1 MNEAIGIGPTMEDA
15 IQAAIAQLSAPEG
28 IEISTEV
35 LGTEKKLLKGLQYK
49 VRAYYEETE
58 FSKAEQYIKTVLRH
72 MGVNEANV
80 LTTEEEGGVRFSLR
94 CGDDDGYV
102 IGRRG
107 ETLDSLQYLVRLVIS
122 RGRDDYRR
130 VSVNVA
136 DYRETREQNLRDLA
150 TVNASKA
157 KKFGRNMLMPPMSA
171 YDRRTVHTVIQE
183 LEGVSSHSVGEGSDR
198 RVVIAPDE
206 QFRKPDNRERRGG
219 AGSGSGG
226 YNRDRKPSGGM
237 QRNQRNANTRRFPGD
252 RNDRAPRQ
260 PIDTTPTRP
269 PRSDVS
275 ASAGRYGKIE
285 PRRADHEAKTEE

>member
-1 MNEAIGIGPTMEDA
+1 MTEAIGIGATMEEA
-15 IQAAIAQLSAPEG
+15 AQAAIAQLNAPEG

-35 LGTEKKLLKGLQYK
+35 LGVEKKLLKGTQVK

-58 FSKAEQYIKTVLRH
+58 FLKAEQYIKTVLRH
-72 MGVNEANV
+72 MGVQEAAV
-80 LTTEEEGGVRFSLR
+80 LTMEEEDGVRFSLQ

-130 VSVNVA
+130 VNLNVA
-136 DYRETREQNLRDLA
+136 DYRETREQNLRDLT
-150 TVNASKA
+150 TVNAGKA

-183 LEGVSSHSVGEGSDR
+183 IEGVSSHSVGEGSDR
-198 RVVIAPDE
+198 RVVITPDE
-206 QFRKPDNRERRGG
+206 QYRKPDTRR
-219 AGSGSGG
+219 SGG
-226 YNRDRKPSGGM
+226 GFNQRDRGNNM

-252 RNDRAPRQ
+252 RNDRPPRQ
-260 PIDTTPTRP
+260 AIDKTPTRP

-275 ASAGRYGKIE
+275 SAGAGRYGKIE
-285 PRRADHEAKTEE
+285 PRRADAEVKTDET

>member
-1 MNEAIGIGPTMEDA
+1 MTEAIGIGATMEDA
-15 IQAAIAQLSAPEG
+15 VQAAIAQLNAPEG
-28 IEISTEV
+28 IEVSTEV
-35 LGTEKKLLKGLQYK
+35 LGIEKKLLKGTQVK

-72 MGVNEANV
+72 MGVQESTV
-80 LTTEEEGGVRFSLR
+80 LTMEEDDGVRFSLQ

-150 TVNASKA
+150 IVNAGKA

-183 LEGVSSHSVGEGSDR
+183 IEGVSSHSVGEGSDR
-198 RVVIAPDE
+198 RVVVAPDE
-206 QFRKPDNRERRGG
+206 QYRKADTRDNRRPG
-219 AGSGSGG
+219 GG
-226 YNRDRKPSGGM
+226 YNNRDRGGNM

-260 PIDTTPTRP
+260 PIDKTPTRA

-275 ASAGRYGKIE
+275 NAGAGRYGKIE
-285 PRRADHEAKTEE
+285 PRRADAEVKTEE

>member
-1 MNEAIGIGPTMEDA
+1 MTEAIGIGPSMEEA
-15 IQAAIAQLSAPEG
+15 VQAAIAQLNAPEG

-35 LGTEKKLLKGLQYK
+35 LSVEKKLLKGTQVK

-72 MGVNEANV
+72 MGVQESTV
-80 LTTEEEGGVRFSLR
+80 LTMEEEDGVRFSLQ

-130 VSVNVA
+130 VNVNVA

-150 TVNASKA
+150 NANAGKA

-183 LEGVSSHSVGEGSDR
+183 IEGVSSHSVGEGSDR
-198 RVVIAPDE
+198 RVVVAPDE
-206 QFRKPDNRERRGG
+206 QYRKPDTRR
-219 AGSGSGG
+219 SGG
-226 YNRDRKPSGGM
+226 GGGFNNRDRGNSM

-260 PIDTTPTRP
+260 PIDKTPTRA
-269 PRSDVS
+269 PRSDMNS
-275 ASAGRYGKIE
+275 SAGRYGKIE
-285 PRRADHEAKTEE
+285 PRRADAEVNTEE

>member
-1 MNEAIGIGPTMEDA
+1 MTEAIGIAATMEEA
-15 IQAAIAQLSAPEG
+15 VQAAIAQLNAPEG

-35 LGTEKKLLKGLQYK
+35 LSVEKKLLKGTQVK

-58 FSKAEQYIKTVLRH
+58 FSKAEQYIKAVLRH
-72 MGVNEANV
+72 MGVQESTV
-80 LTTEEEGGVRFSLR
+80 LTMEEEDGVRFSLQ

-136 DYRETREQNLRDLA
+136 DYRETREQNLHDLA
-150 TVNASKA
+150 IVNAGKA

-171 YDRRTVHTVIQE
+171 YDRRTVHTVIQDI
-183 LEGVSSHSVGEGSDR
+183 EGVSSHSVGEGSDR
-198 RVVIAPDE
+198 RVVVAPDE
-206 QFRKPDNRERRGG
+206 QYRKADTRRSGG
-219 AGSGSGG
+219 GGG
-226 YNRDRKPSGGM
+226 YNNRDRGGM

-252 RNDRAPRQ
+252 RNDRPPRQ
-260 PIDTTPTRP
+260 PIDKTPTRP

-275 ASAGRYGKIE
+275 NAGAARYGKIE
-285 PRRADHEAKTEE
+285 PRRADAEVKTEE

>member
-1 MNEAIGIGPTMEDA
+1 MTEAIGIGATMEDA
-15 IQAAIAQLSAPEG
+15 VQAAIAQLNAPEG

-35 LGTEKKLLKGLQYK
+35 LGTEKRLLKGLQYK

-72 MGVNEANV
+72 MGVQESTV
-80 LTTEEEGGVRFSLR
+80 LTMEEEDGVRFSLQ

-130 VSVNVA
+130 VNVNVA

-157 KKFGRNMLMPPMSA
+157 KKFGRNMLLPPMSA
-171 YDRRTVHTVIQE
+171 YDRRIVHTVIQE

-198 RVVIAPDE
+198 RVVVAPDE
-206 QFRKPDNRERRGG
+206 QYRKADNRDRRPG
-219 AGSGSGG
+219 GSGG
-226 YNRDRKPSGGM
+226 YNRDRKPGGGM

-252 RNDRAPRQ
+252 RNDRSPRP
-260 PIDTTPTRP
+260 PIDKTPTRP
-269 PRSDVS
+269 PRSDMS
-275 ASAGRYGKIE
+275 SSAGRYGKIE
-285 PRRADHEAKTEE
+285 PRRADQEVKTEE